1 MRKQL
6 SVEVGNLLDSA
17 MDADQIAILRIERLR
32 EPLSP
37 DSELGKSFDG
47 IESVVMRNAE
57 KLRELNRQLDNIL
70 EKRGGE
76 SKLADAPLMTE
87 DKFAEMRETLQDLE
101 ECESQGREN
110 GVRYPRA
117 PQDSA

>member
-47 IESVVMRNAE
+47 IESIVMRNAE
-57 KLRELNRQLDNIL
+57 KLKELNRQLDNIL
-70 EKRGGE
+70 EKE
-76 SKLADAPLMTE
+76 ELSK
-87 DKFAEMRETLQDLE
+87 
-101 ECESQGREN
+101 
-110 GVRYPRA
+110 
-117 PQDSA
+117 